1 MSKEFEYEENR
12 LAYTKGYMEMVIMAA
27 EQNQGEFQENM
38 KQAMV
43 DLDHLDSSLS
53 YINILTN
60 SKFLEMASS
69 ELEALKKLKNKPYFA
84 RINFK
89 SEGQKSEEIFYIG
102 KTSLYERDT
111 QEPIIV
117 DWRSPVANVYYDGR
131 LGRVEYESNEGIV
144 EGYLSLKRQYKIE
157 EGKLIDYQDVDLTT
171 TDELLQES
179 LSGKADTRLTEI
191 VSTIQAEQNNVIRAD
206 LHRPIIVQGAAGSG
220 KTTIALHRLSYFIY
234 HHAARFKPEQ
244 LLIIAPNN
252 MFIGYIADVLPEL
265 GVNRIKQATYI
276 DYMKQCVGKK
286 LKVVKPEQKLIHILN
301 QELENEKMVKWL
313 SRFKGSLKY
322 KKLLDRYL
330 KDIRDELSPTE
341 DFVLEKYR
349 LTSGKKLRKLFLKD
363 YQYLP
368 FYKRLDK
375 IKEIIKTDLKRKKK
389 QIVDS
394 LEKRFEAALDQAL
407 YNIKDEQ
414 KRKERVV
421 YVLDTKE
428 ERLNTIQSES
438 KTAVKRYMKKLPKET
453 LLDYYQKLFI
463 NEEKFKIYAK
473 ELLNT
478 EQAEFFLTY
487 NQKLLQQNHVEIEDL
502 AGLFYLQHR
511 IFGIDKDSKAKNIV
525 IDEAQDYSNFQLY
538 ALKEGLDT
546 DMFTIV
552 GDLAQGIHSY
562 RGLRSWETLKN
573 VIFPRANFMTLQK
586 SYRTTIDIMDVANDV
601 LGLMNEDLP
610 KVEPVVR
617 QGNKPLLYLY
627 ENEKELQQRIQITL
641 KMIEHDGYESIALI
655 GKTEKESKALYKL
668 LHKKIERP
676 IQLLKE
682 NEAIKKGHLVIV
694 PSYLSKGL
702 EFDAVLIVSLIETYR
717 LEEIDIKLLYV
728 AMTRPMHQLY
738 LFAREK
744 EDVLMNE
751 VDSQKWACVPGD
763 V

>member
-12 LAYTKGYMEMVIMAA
+12 LAYTKGYMEMVIKVA
-27 EQNQGEFQENM
+27 EQNQGEFQESM
-38 KQAMV
+38 KQALV

-69 ELEALKKLKNKPYFA
+69 ELEELKKLKDKPYFA

-89 SEGQKSEEIFYIG
+89 SEGQESEEIFYIG

-131 LGRVEYESNEGIV
+131 LGKVEYESNEGMV

-157 EGKLIDYQDVDLTT
+157 QGRLIDYQDVDLTT

-206 LHRPIIVQGAAGSG
+206 LHRPVIVQGAAGSG

-265 GVNRIKQATYI
+265 GVNKIRQATYI
-276 DYMKQCVGKK
+276 DYMRQCLGKN
-286 LKVVKPEQKLIHILN
+286 LKVVKSEQKLIQLIN
-301 QELENEKMVKWL
+301 QDVENENMVKWL

-322 KKLLDRYL
+322 KKLLDLYL
-330 KDIRDELSPTE
+330 KDIRDELCPID
-341 DFVLEKYR
+341 DFMLERYK
-349 LTSGKKLRKLFLKD
+349 LTSGKKLRKLFIKD

-375 IKEIIKTDLKRKKK
+375 IKEIIKTDLRRKKK
-389 QIVDS
+389 QIVLS

-414 KRKERVV
+414 KRKDRVV

-428 ERLNTIQSES
+428 ERLSTIQREA
-438 KTAVKRYMKKLPKET
+438 KTAVKKYMNKFSKVAI
-453 LLDYYQKLFI
+453 LDYYKGLFF
-463 NEEKFKIYAK
+463 NEERFYLYAK
-473 ELLNT
+473 GLINK
-478 EQAEFFLTY
+478 EQADFFLYY
-487 NQKLLQQNHVEIEDL
+487 NQKLLQQKHVEMEDL
-502 AGLFYLQHR
+502 AGLFYMQHR

-538 ALKEGLDT
+538 ALKVGLDT

-573 VIFPRANFMTLQK
+573 VIFPRANYMTLQK

-601 LGLMNEDLP
+601 LGLMKQDLP

-617 QGNKPLLYLY
+617 RGDKPMVYLY
-627 ENEKELQQRIQITL
+627 ENREMLQQRIHMTL
-641 KMIEHDGYESIALI
+641 KMIEHAGYQSIAII
-655 GKTEKESKALYKL
+655 GKTEKESKDLYKL
-668 LHKKIERP
+668 LHKKTDRP

-702 EFDAVLIVSLIETYR
+702 EFDAVLIVSLVETYR

-728 AMTRPMHQLY
+728 AMTRPMHRLY

-751 VDSQKWACVPGD
+751 VDSGKWTIASYEE
-763 V
+763 

>member
-1 MSKEFEYEENR
+1 MSKEFEYEKRR
-12 LAYTKGYMEMVIMAA
+12 LAYTRGYMEMVIKAA
-27 EQNQGEFQENM
+27 EQNQGDFQENM

-60 SKFLEMASS
+60 SKFIEMAST
-69 ELEALKKLKNKPYFA
+69 ELEALRKLKNKPYFA

-89 SEGQKSEEIFYIG
+89 SEGQSSEEIFYIG

-117 DWRSPVANVYYDGR
+117 DWRSPVANIYYDGR
-131 LGRVEYESNEGIV
+131 LGKVEYESNEGSI

-206 LHRPIIVQGAAGSG
+206 LNRPIIVQGAAGSG

-252 MFIGYIADVLPEL
+252 MFIGYIAEVLPEL
-265 GVNRIKQATYI
+265 GVDKIRQTTYI
-276 DYMKQCVGKK
+276 DYMKLCVSKK

-301 QELENEKMVKWL
+301 QDIENEKMVKWL

-322 KKLLDRYL
+322 KTLLDRYL

-341 DFVLEKYR
+341 DFVLERYR

-363 YQYLP
+363 YHYLP
-368 FYKRLDK
+368 YYKRLDK
-375 IKEIIKTDLKRKKK
+375 IKEIMKTDVRRKKK
-389 QIVDS
+389 QIIDS

-407 YNIKDEQ
+407 YHIKDEQ

-421 YVLDTKE
+421 YVLDSKE
-428 ERLNTIQSES
+428 ERLSTIQNES
-438 KTAVKRYMKKLPKET
+438 KSAVKKYMNKLPKET
-453 LLDYYQKLFI
+453 LLDYYKKLIF
-463 NEEKFKIYAK
+463 NEAKFEIYAK
-473 ELLNT
+473 ELLNK
-478 EQAEFFLTY
+478 EQVEFFLSY
-487 NQKLLQQNHVEIEDL
+487 NQKILQKNQVEIEDL
-502 AGLFYLQHR
+502 AGLFYMQHK
-511 IFGIDKDSKAKNIV
+511 IFGIEKDLKAKNIV

-538 ALKEGLDT
+538 ALKVGLET

-562 RGLRSWETLKN
+562 RGLRNWETLRK

-586 SYRTTIDIMDVANDV
+586 SYRTTIDIMEVANDV
-601 LGLMNEDLP
+601 LGLMNENLP

-617 QGNKPLLYLY
+617 RGNKPLVYLY
-627 ENEKELQQRIQITL
+627 DSRNELQERIQDTL
-641 KMIEHDGYESIALI
+641 KTIENDGYQSIAII
-655 GKTEKESKALYKL
+655 GKTDKECKELYKL
-668 LHKKIERP
+668 LHKRIERP
-676 IQLLKE
+676 IQLLQE
-682 NEAIKKGHLVIV
+682 NEAIKKGCLVIV

-702 EFDAVLIVSLIETYR
+702 EFDAVLIVSLGEIYR
-717 LEEIDIKLLYV
+717 SEEIDIKLLYV

-744 EDVLMNE
+744 EDVLMHE
-751 VDSQKWACVPGD
+751 VDRTKWTCLSED